1 MVVPTRTKINLGFGL
16 ALTFLAV
23 ISVFTY
29 RESLRSIQAVHWVDH
44 THETLEQLA
53 TTLSLVVE
61 AEAARRGYVLTG
73 DPSFLDRYDTIPAR
87 LESSLQRL
95 RELTSDKPNDEGRL
109 HQLEP
114 LIRNKLESLHTSIQL
129 RKEQGTAT
137 AEQEMFTKQGKTLA
151 DQIRRLTEE
160 MQEEQRTLL
169 IERTAKSQESAW
181 TTVKI
186 AAVGSSLAL
195 VMILVSLLMFNISV
209 SKRQHAE
216 EALRTSQERYRDL
229 FENAND
235 IIFTHDGRGVFTS
248 INKAGEQV
256 IGYASQDLL
265 RMNLF
270 DVLAP
275 EYVDRAANL
284 LKSVTA
290 ETARVTG
297 DWEIIARGGR
307 RVLLEISERAIFQG
321 ERVASVE
328 GIARDITERKRV
340 EMELAAINARLDA
353 VLNSATQVAIIAT
366 DTGGVITT
374 FNTGAERMLGYSR
387 EEMVLKQTPMAFHLA
402 SEVEA
407 HGKEFTLRLGHPVE
421 GFEVFVALPRRGECE
436 ARDWTYVRKDG
447 THIIVNLFVTAI
459 TNSTGVLTGF
469 LGVATDITEQKR
481 ATAALSRSERR
492 FRALVESGP
501 DANVLVD
508 GNGRIVQVNQRA
520 EEMFGYHEAEL
531 VGCPIE
537 QLIPPRFRLRHEVLR
552 AEFQARPKRRLM
564 GTRLELF
571 GCRKDGSEFPVD
583 VSLGPIETEEG
594 VLIATIV
601 TDITERRRA
610 EQALREAEEQR
621 QRVAEEISDLYNN
634 APCGYHSLDKDGV
647 FVRIND
653 AELSWLGY
661 SREEIIGRKKFPDLL
676 TAESVGVYRMS
687 FPALKER
694 GWVRDLEFEMVRKDG
709 TIMPVL
715 LNATALKDSAGN
727 FLMSRSTIFDITE
740 RKRAEAEMAE
750 RHRLETLVA
759 EVGVALTGAESLRQG
774 LQQCAEILVR
784 DINAALA
791 RIWTV
796 NEEDQVLE
804 LQASAGMY
812 THLDGGHARVPM
824 GQFKIG
830 RIAENGEP
838 HLTNTVQQ
846 DSGVGDPEW
855 ARREGMVAFAG
866 YPLRVGEHVLG
877 VVAAFARQPLTPA
890 TLQAFASVAHNL
902 AQFIKRK
909 RAEETLRESE
919 EKYRALI
926 ETTGTGYV
934 IIDTQGRVVDANP
947 EYVWLAGRRAL
958 QEILG
963 RRVTEWTAQH
973 DLVRNAE
980 AIRRCAELGFVRN
993 LEIEYVNGDG
1003 KCTPIELNAT
1013 VVPGAGGVRIV
1024 GLCRDITERKRVQQA
1039 LQESEERYRDL
1050 AENAAELIQSV
1061 SPEGQFLYVNRA
1073 WRETLGYSVEEVPH
1087 LNMMDVI
1094 DTEHLPHCQEVF
1106 AKVMHGEAVNDVET
1120 VFVAKTG
1127 KRVAVRGSV
1136 NCRLVDGKHDVTNG
1150 IFRDVTARLE
1160 IEKMKDEF
1168 VSTVSHELRTPL
1180 TSIRGA
1186 LGLLTAGVLSA
1197 EPAKARRMLEIAVA
1211 NTDRLIRLINDI
1223 LDIERI
1229 ESGRVKLEKRSCN
1242 AASLMVQAMDSV
1254 REVANRAGVKLE
1266 LFPTSGSVLADP
1278 DRVVQTLTNLVGN
1291 AIKFSPP
1298 SSTVTLRATRRQ
1310 DEMLF
1315 EVKDQGRGIPADK
1328 LGVIFERFQQV
1339 DASDGREKGGTGLG
1353 LAICRSIV
1361 DQHGGRIWVESE
1373 LGQGSSF
1380 YFTLPLLK
1388 EQVETPFPETSPSQ
1402 RTVLICDDD
1411 PSIRN
1416 VVKTLLEQHGYSVLA
1431 AGSGMEAIRQAA
1443 ACQPDAILLDLL
1455 MPEMDGWETL
1465 AALRDRPAT
1474 SEIPV
1479 VILSVLPPRET
1490 RETDG
1495 VVAGWVQKPVDEA
1508 RLFQT
1513 LSVGISGSSKPA
1525 RVLVVEDDLDL
1536 AHVIQEVFERHGY
1549 KVFHAQTGSEAIQS
1563 AERVFP
1569 NLIVLDLV
1577 LPEGDGFDVVAGLRH
1592 NKALRSVPLVVYTAK
1607 DIDEAEREKLKLG
1620 ETVFLTKGRI
1630 SPEEFEKRVI
1640 GLLDRLTSVR
1650 PEGRLR

>member
-621 QRVAEEISDLYNN
+621 QRVAEEISDPYNN

-676 TAESVGVYRMS
+676 TAESVGVYRKN

>member
-866 YPLRVGEHVLG
+866 YPLRVGEHVL
-877 VVAAFARQPLTPA
+877 
-890 TLQAFASVAHNL
+890 
-902 AQFIKRK
+902 
-909 RAEETLRESE
+909 
-919 EKYRALI
+919 
-926 ETTGTGYV
+926 
-934 IIDTQGRVVDANP
+934 
-947 EYVWLAGRRAL
+947 
-958 QEILG
+958 
-963 RRVTEWTAQH
+963 
-973 DLVRNAE
+973 
-980 AIRRCAELGFVRN
+980 
-993 LEIEYVNGDG
+993 
-1003 KCTPIELNAT
+1003 
-1013 VVPGAGGVRIV
+1013 
-1024 GLCRDITERKRVQQA
+1024 
-1039 LQESEERYRDL
+1039 
-1050 AENAAELIQSV
+1050 
-1061 SPEGQFLYVNRA
+1061 
-1073 WRETLGYSVEEVPH
+1073 
-1087 LNMMDVI
+1087 
-1094 DTEHLPHCQEVF
+1094 
-1106 AKVMHGEAVNDVET
+1106 
-1120 VFVAKTG
+1120 
-1127 KRVAVRGSV
+1127 
-1136 NCRLVDGKHDVTNG
+1136 
-1150 IFRDVTARLE
+1150 
-1160 IEKMKDEF
+1160 
-1168 VSTVSHELRTPL
+1168 
-1180 TSIRGA
+1180 
-1186 LGLLTAGVLSA
+1186 
-1197 EPAKARRMLEIAVA
+1197 
-1211 NTDRLIRLINDI
+1211 
-1223 LDIERI
+1223 
-1229 ESGRVKLEKRSCN
+1229 
-1242 AASLMVQAMDSV
+1242 
-1254 REVANRAGVKLE
+1254 
-1266 LFPTSGSVLADP
+1266 
-1278 DRVVQTLTNLVGN
+1278 
-1291 AIKFSPP
+1291 
-1298 SSTVTLRATRRQ
+1298 
-1310 DEMLF
+1310 
-1315 EVKDQGRGIPADK
+1315 
-1328 LGVIFERFQQV
+1328 
-1339 DASDGREKGGTGLG
+1339 
-1353 LAICRSIV
+1353 
-1361 DQHGGRIWVESE
+1361 
-1373 LGQGSSF
+1373 
-1380 YFTLPLLK
+1380 
-1388 EQVETPFPETSPSQ
+1388 
-1402 RTVLICDDD
+1402 
-1411 PSIRN
+1411 
-1416 VVKTLLEQHGYSVLA
+1416 
-1431 AGSGMEAIRQAA
+1431 
-1443 ACQPDAILLDLL
+1443 
-1455 MPEMDGWETL
+1455 
-1465 AALRDRPAT
+1465 
-1474 SEIPV
+1474 
-1479 VILSVLPPRET
+1479 
-1490 RETDG
+1490 
-1495 VVAGWVQKPVDEA
+1495 
-1508 RLFQT
+1508 
-1513 LSVGISGSSKPA
+1513 
-1525 RVLVVEDDLDL
+1525 
-1536 AHVIQEVFERHGY
+1536 
-1549 KVFHAQTGSEAIQS
+1549 
-1563 AERVFP
+1563 
-1569 NLIVLDLV
+1569 
-1577 LPEGDGFDVVAGLRH
+1577 
-1592 NKALRSVPLVVYTAK
+1592 
-1607 DIDEAEREKLKLG
+1607 
-1620 ETVFLTKGRI
+1620 
-1630 SPEEFEKRVI
+1630 
-1640 GLLDRLTSVR
+1640 
-1650 PEGRLR
+1650 

>member
-1 MVVPTRTKINLGFGL
+1 
-16 ALTFLAV
+16 
-23 ISVFTY
+23 
-29 RESLRSIQAVHWVDH
+29 
-44 THETLEQLA
+44 
-53 TTLSLVVE
+53 
-61 AEAARRGYVLTG
+61 
-73 DPSFLDRYDTIPAR
+73 
-87 LESSLQRL
+87 
-95 RELTSDKPNDEGRL
+95 
-109 HQLEP
+109 
-114 LIRNKLESLHTSIQL
+114 
-129 RKEQGTAT
+129 
-137 AEQEMFTKQGKTLA
+137 
-151 DQIRRLTEE
+151 
-160 MQEEQRTLL
+160 
-169 IERTAKSQESAW
+169 
-181 TTVKI
+181 
-186 AAVGSSLAL
+186 
-195 VMILVSLLMFNISV
+195 
-209 SKRQHAE
+209 
-216 EALRTSQERYRDL
+216 
-229 FENAND
+229 
-235 IIFTHDGRGVFTS
+235 
-248 INKAGEQV
+248 
-256 IGYASQDLL
+256 
-265 RMNLF
+265 
-270 DVLAP
+270 
-275 EYVDRAANL
+275 
-284 LKSVTA
+284 
-290 ETARVTG
+290 
-297 DWEIIARGGR
+297 
-307 RVLLEISERAIFQG
+307 
-321 ERVASVE
+321 
-328 GIARDITERKRV
+328 
-340 EMELAAINARLDA
+340 
-353 VLNSATQVAIIAT
+353 
-366 DTGGVITT
+366 
-374 FNTGAERMLGYSR
+374 
-387 EEMVLKQTPMAFHLA
+387 
-402 SEVEA
+402 
-407 HGKEFTLRLGHPVE
+407 
-421 GFEVFVALPRRGECE
+421 
-436 ARDWTYVRKDG
+436 
-447 THIIVNLFVTAI
+447 
-459 TNSTGVLTGF
+459 
-469 LGVATDITEQKR
+469 
-481 ATAALSRSERR
+481 
-492 FRALVESGP
+492 
-501 DANVLVD
+501 
-508 GNGRIVQVNQRA
+508 
-520 EEMFGYHEAEL
+520 
-531 VGCPIE
+531 
-537 QLIPPRFRLRHEVLR
+537 
-552 AEFQARPKRRLM
+552 
-564 GTRLELF
+564 
-571 GCRKDGSEFPVD
+571 
-583 VSLGPIETEEG
+583 
-594 VLIATIV
+594 
-601 TDITERRRA
+601 
-610 EQALREAEEQR
+610 
-621 QRVAEEISDLYNN
+621 
-634 APCGYHSLDKDGV
+634 
-647 FVRIND
+647 
-653 AELSWLGY
+653 
-661 SREEIIGRKKFPDLL
+661 
-676 TAESVGVYRMS
+676 
-687 FPALKER
+687 
-694 GWVRDLEFEMVRKDG
+694 
-709 TIMPVL
+709 
-715 LNATALKDSAGN
+715 
-727 FLMSRSTIFDITE
+727 MSRSTIFDITE

-1106 AKVMHGEAVNDVET
+1106 ARVMHGEAVNDVET

-1186 LGLLTAGVLSA
+1186 LGLLTAGVLNA
-1197 EPAKARRMLEIAVA
+1197 EPAKARRMLEIALA

-1242 AASLMVQAMDSV
+1242 AAGLMVQAMDSV
-1254 REVANRAGVKLE
+1254 REVADRAGVRLE

-1298 SSTVTLRATRRQ
+1298 LSTVTLGATRQ
-1310 DEMLF
+1310 HDEMLF
-1315 EVKDQGRGIPADK
+1315 EVRDQGRGIPADK

-1361 DQHGGRIWVESE
+1361 DQHGGLIWVESE

-1388 EQVETPFPETSPSQ
+1388 EQVETPFPEASPSQ

-1411 PSIRN
+1411 ASIRN